1 MTKLEQELQWLENVR
16 GVLRLQITDNDEQK
30 NIATKN
36 LIEYRRY
43 MWNEYPHENLTDNND
58 YNALIE
64 ESHKSEVELERISTF
79 QNRIKALYLS
89 PYFARIDFLED
100 GERLAEKIY
109 IGKSSFIDDKTKD
122 MLVYDWRAPISSM
135 FYDYENGRTQYSCPD
150 GIIKGEMPLKRQYII
165 ENGMLVSMFDCSIA
179 IEDEMLQRALAST
192 SEDKMKN
199 IVTTIQREQN
209 RAVRDEN
216 SEVLIVAGSAGSGKT
231 SVALHRISYLL
242 YHHRQILNEK
252 NILIFSPNDVFNEY
266 ISDVLP
272 SLGEKNVMQTTFI
285 DFSDKSIERNKQG
298 YFEYLEQLIKGEVQE
313 KRFQAIRHKGS
324 QAYTEF
330 IEKYVSDVRVKGI
343 EFKDIY
349 NCDELVMSASEM
361 LDIFKQCHKVFAI
374 EQCLDKVKMGFYER
388 TKIEMKKRIL
398 ILKEQVFEE
407 KGPNYYFT
415 EEEILRDARA
425 IWHQEF
431 LKLEAEFDEQNTLNC
446 YNLYN
451 QILQL
456 NFENSETTL
465 QNELINYEDIA
476 PILYIKFITGQ
487 LRPVKD
493 IKHVIIDEAQ
503 DYSFLQYRLLSR
515 LFPNAKFTILGD
527 VNQVV
532 NADKPQDFEYIKDA
546 FDNKTVDMM
555 SLKKSYRSTIEISE
569 YASKILCK
577 TDYESVL
584 RHGEAVAEEKIESF
598 DAKADFINKIIEQT
612 KGKYST
618 TAIITKTKS
627 QAKQLYNILRQKIDI
642 KLIADND
649 ALFTK
654 GILVMPSYLSK
665 GLEFDCVIVDA
676 DTEFDSNLLYV
687 CCTRALHK
695 LVVIK

>member
-1 MTKLEQELQWLENVR
+1 MTELEQELQRLEKVR
-16 GVLRLQITDNDEQK
+16 GVLKLQISANESQK
-30 NIATKN
+30 NLATKN
-36 LIEYRRY
+36 LIEYRRF
-43 MWNEYPHENLTDNND
+43 MWNEYPHENLSDNND

-64 ESHKSEVELERISTF
+64 ESHKSEFELERISSM
-79 QNRIKALYLS
+79 QNRIKALYIS

-100 GERLAEKIY
+100 GERISEIIY
-109 IGKSSFIDDKTKD
+109 IGKSSFLDDKTKD

-135 FYDYENGRTQYSCPD
+135 FYDYENGRAEYSCPD

-165 ENGMLVSMFDCSIA
+165 ENGKLVSMFDCSVA

-216 SEVLIVAGSAGSGKT
+216 SDVLIVAGSAGSGKT

-242 YHHRQILNEK
+242 YHHRQTLNEK

-285 DFSDKSIERNKQG
+285 DFADKTIERSKQG
-298 YFEYLEQLIKGEVQE
+298 YFEYLEQLINGEVQE
-313 KRFQAIRHKGS
+313 NRYQYIKSKGS
-324 QAYTEF
+324 RAFTES
-330 IEKYVSDVRVKGI
+330 IEKYVSVIREKGI
-343 EFKDIY
+343 EFKDIL
-349 NCDELVMSASEM
+349 NCDELVMAASEM
-361 LDIFKQCHKVFAI
+361 LGIFNQCHKIFAI

-388 TKIEMKKRIL
+388 TKAEMKKRVP

-415 EEEILRDARA
+415 EEEMTRDARA
-425 IWHQEF
+425 LWHQEF
-431 LKLEAEFDEQNTLNC
+431 LRLEAEFDEQNTLNC

-451 QILQL
+451 QILKL
-456 NFENSETTL
+456 NYENSKPIGLED
-465 QNELINYEDIA
+465 LIFYEDIA
-476 PILYIKFITGQ
+476 PILYIKFLIGQ
-487 LRPVKD
+487 LRPVKE

-503 DYSFLQYRLLSR
+503 DYNFLQYRLLSR
-515 LFPNAKFTILGD
+515 LFLNAKFTILGD
-527 VNQVV
+527 VNQTV
-532 NADKPQDFEYIKDA
+532 NADKPQDFEYIKNA

-555 SLKKSYRSTIEISE
+555 SLKKAYRSTIEISE
-569 YASKILCK
+569 YASKILCN
-577 TDYESVL
+577 TDFECVL
-584 RHGEAVAEEKIESF
+584 RHGEAVLEDILETSE
-598 DAKADFINKIIEQT
+598 KADYINKIIEQT

-618 TAIITKTKS
+618 TAIITKTKV
-627 QAKQLYNILRQKIDI
+627 QAKLLYSILKPKFDI

-649 ALFTK
+649 AIFTK
-654 GILVMPSYLSK
+654 GILIMPSYLSK
-665 GLEFDCVIVDA
+665 GLEFDCVIVDV
-676 DTEFDSNLLYV
+676 DSEFDSNLLYT

-695 LVVIK
+695 LVVMK